1 YNRLQDSLRNSIGDL
16 TSLKSLDLSNNN
28 FSGLF
33 LFSESNLISR
43 GGFGSIYKAKIQDGM
58 EVVVKGF
65 NLQYGGAFKN
75 LDVEC
80 NMMKIIRHQ
89 NLIKIISS
97 CSKDDFKALILECMP
112 HGSLGKCLSTSNYIL
127 DFFQRLH
134 IMIDVA
140 SAVEYLHFGHSTHLL
155 LKEDQSLTQIQTLAT
170 ISYMAPDTYNFG
182 IMIMETFSGKKPTIK
197 FFHGEMTLKHWVN
210 DLLPN
215 SVMKVVSANLLSR
228 EDEHFMTKEQCMSF
242 VFNLAMECT
251 VESPNQRINA
261 KEM

>member
-1 YNRLQDSLRNSIGDL
+1 MSNLKVLLRIDLSTNNFSCVFPTTIEYNRLQDSLRNSIGDL

-28 FSGLF
+28 FSGAIPIPLEKLLDLKDLNLSFNTLEGKIPRPFRNF
-33 LFSESNLISR
+33 LEVFNLISR
-43 GGFGSIYKAKIQDGM
+43 GGFGSIYKARIQDGM

-97 CSKDDFKALILECMP
+97 CSKDDFKALILEYMP

-140 SAVEYLHFGHSTHLL
+140 SAVEYLHFGHSTHVIIHCDLKSSNVLL
-155 LKEDQSLTQIQTLAT
+155 DDNMVAHFLA
-170 ISYMAPDTYNFG
+170 
-182 IMIMETFSGKKPTIK
+182 
-197 FFHGEMTLKHWVN
+197 
-210 DLLPN
+210 
-215 SVMKVVSANLLSR
+215 
-228 EDEHFMTKEQCMSF
+228 
-242 VFNLAMECT
+242 
-251 VESPNQRINA
+251 
-261 KEM
+261 